1 MDLYRSPGST
11 ANLQLIEVI
20 STDTMLIQITT
31 LFKYQSKLGLFMS
44 IYFLV
49 LHSSILLA

>member
-1 MDLYRSPGST
+1 MGLYRSPGST
-11 ANLQLIEVI
+11 ANLQLIEDI
-20 STDTMLIQITT
+20 STDTMLITN
-31 LFKYQSKLGLFMS
+31 LFKYQGKLGLFMS